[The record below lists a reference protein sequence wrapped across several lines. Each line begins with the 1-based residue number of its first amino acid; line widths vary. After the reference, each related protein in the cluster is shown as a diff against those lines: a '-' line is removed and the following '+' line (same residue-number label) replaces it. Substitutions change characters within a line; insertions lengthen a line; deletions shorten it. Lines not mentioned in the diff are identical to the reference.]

1 MSPAGEWLHQ
11 HGVGGR
17 ISQTVE
23 GEPSAPG
30 GLLPG
35 PVESEPLER
44 LIRQQGADGGD
55 ARPVAQAFKP
65 LLTAVRQFAVSV
77 VSVPGLSASQGVL
90 HLCPMGHAITIRLSD
105 ELAAWLE
112 AAAAQSGVS
121 QGKLIR
127 DQLEKARASGEA
139 QGFLRLA
146 GAVSGPEDLSRRKGF
161 SRS

>member
-1 MSPAGEWLHQ
+1 
-11 HGVGGR
+11 
-17 ISQTVE
+17 
-23 GEPSAPG
+23 
-30 GLLPG
+30 
-35 PVESEPLER
+35 
-44 LIRQQGADGGD
+44 
-55 ARPVAQAFKP
+55 
-65 LLTAVRQFAVSV
+65 
-77 VSVPGLSASQGVL
+77 
-90 HLCPMGHAITIRLSD
+90 MGHTITVRLTE

-121 QGKLIR
+121 QGKLVR